1 MRFPS
6 QSCIAAH
13 FSHLL
18 TADRTRC
25 GSPAPTYSTCG
36 SGCRPAHAHAPEN
49 RDSGE
54 EVKRSLVLFLQ
65 EHVNPKQT
73 RGGKKRR
80 RSHRVCVCVRTP
92 QSESRTV
99 RHSRSSG
106 LNCHAGWLADSDL
119 PLTLG
124 PDWLTHGS
132 SSLASFMFL
141 CTY

>member
-25 GSPAPTYSTCG
+25 DSPAPTYSTCG
-36 SGCRPAHAHAPEN
+36 SGCRPTHAHALEN

-73 RGGKKRR
+73 RGGKEE
-80 RSHRVCVCVRTP
+80 SPCLCVCAHALEQKQDCASFQVVWF
-92 QSESRTV
+92 ELSR
-99 RHSRSSG
+99 
-106 LNCHAGWLADSDL
+106 WLADSDL

-124 PDWLTHGS
+124 TDWLTHGS